1 MSKLRQAR
9 ACALAVQIHTSI
21 ILAAATSS
29 RCLKTTFRTSLRRFT
44 DFLFGCSSIA
54 WKFTGRPYLET
65 HQHTQSSAGKGHTFP
80 LLPFSLSLLSPGML
94 ADGTLQKNVS
104 GGVCLLI
111 WKHFGFK
118 AESQRNGVF
127 VFHLPVSAPKE
138 LIINFV
144 RHLFCGH
151 PYCLLLAPGMRC
163 VRDVP
168 SHKETVPGRQ
178 LWILT
183 SIGTSASTACLP
195 TYLRTDSTKTL
206 KAFTWIQATN
216 ASLKFTFSQR
226 SNGPYENR
234 YNSIAIPLLCE
245 AAP

>member
-29 RCLKTTFRTSLRRFT
+29 KCLKTTFRTSLRRFT

-94 ADGTLQKNVS
+94 ADGTLQKKCQWWCAAS
-104 GGVCLLI
+104 LS
-111 WKHFGFK
+111 
-118 AESQRNGVF
+118 ESQLNSVF

-138 LIINFV
+138 LFINFV

-151 PYCLLLAPGMRC
+151 LYCLLLAPGMRC

-168 SHKETVPGRQ
+168 SHKETAPGRQ

-206 KAFTWIQATN
+206 KAFT
-216 ASLKFTFSQR
+216 
-226 SNGPYENR
+226 
-234 YNSIAIPLLCE
+234 
-245 AAP
+245 